1 MFCLYFPGGQVAK
14 RLWPPSMRNAKH
26 SESGCVKEK
35 GDNKMSVKQISVFL
49 ENRPGT
55 LNEMTKIL
63 ADNKID
69 MRALSV
75 SETKDF
81 GIARLIVDDV
91 FAATNTLKKEGYVAS
106 LTPVLAYAV
115 PDEPGGLNK
124 LLAVFAEENINI
136 EYMYAILSSSEHAYM
151 IFRVADTVRA
161 EAAMRGRGFKG
172 ISQDEMSLI

>member
-1 MFCLYFPGGQVAK
+1 
-14 RLWPPSMRNAKH
+14 
-26 SESGCVKEK
+26 
-35 GDNKMSVKQISVFL
+35 MSVKQISVFL

-115 PDEPGGLNK
+115 PDEPGGLHH
-124 LLAVFAEENINI
+124 LLGEFNAAQVNI
-136 EYMYAILSSSEHAYM
+136 EYMYAFLGGKRGQAYM
-151 IFRVADTVRA
+151 IFRVTDTKRA
-161 EAAMRGRGFKG
+161 EAALVERGLKSLSLDEIERG
-172 ISQDEMSLI
+172 